1 MYTLEQLF
9 VQFLLTFMSAETIN
23 TFLRDPRTTATLVG
37 GLVAISGA
45 ALGTFLLL
53 RRQSLTTDAISHTVL
68 LGIVVAFIVMVSVF
82 GMEADLS
89 SPLLIIGAA
98 GAGVATVVLT
108 EAIQR
113 SGLVKADAALGLA
126 FPLLFAVSVILIS
139 RYADN
144 IHLDTDSV
152 IVGEIGLAWANTNSH
167 CFDNCDEVVITPD
180 HPQAEVGRVCT
191 NCASGGINP
200 RSLEATFEETC
211 ANCGTYSA
219 AQAWRERLID
229 APPTLVFFPKAIT
242 TMVLITLIVVIFV
255 TVFYKELKLATFDPA
270 LAAAL
275 GLRPGFL
282 HYALMVL
289 VSITAVGAFDAVGSI
304 LVIAFFILPPA
315 TMYLMTNR
323 LALMLILSPVI
334 GALSAYFGYDLARGN
349 FFGLQVRD
357 LLMTLDRLI
366 GLQGYTEW
374 NTSISASM
382 VLMLFVFF
390 MLAWIFSPSYGL
402 ISTLIRRRTQTQS
415 FADQVV
421 LGHIYNHQ
429 NTSEADREL
438 SLNGLHEHFQWTP
451 TRTQWVIRRLR
462 ALNLVQMQDE
472 RVMLTERGAQRVAAF
487 KFGME

>member
-1 MYTLEQLF
+1 MEQIV
-9 VQFLLTFMSAETIN
+9 VQFLLNFASADAIN
-23 TFLRDPRTTATLVG
+23 AFFRDPRTTATIVG
-37 GLVAISGA
+37 ALVAISGA

-68 LGIVVAFIVMVSVF
+68 LGIVVAFMVMVGVF

-89 SPLLIIGAA
+89 SPLLILGAA
-98 GAGVATVVLT
+98 VAGVATVVLT

-144 IHLDTDSV
+144 VHLDTDSV

-167 CFDNCDEVVITPD
+167 CFENCDDVVITPN
-180 HPQAEVGRVCT
+180 HPKAKVGRVCV

-200 RSLEATFEETC
+200 RSPEAVFEETC
-211 ANCGTYSA
+211 ANCGTYTA
-219 AQAWRERLID
+219 AEAWRERLID
-229 APPTLVFFPKAIT
+229 SPPTLVFFPKAIT
-242 TMVLITLIVVIFV
+242 TMALITLVVVGFV
-255 TVFYKELKLATFDPA
+255 TLFYKELKLATFDPA

-275 GLRPGFL
+275 GLRPGML

-315 TMYLMTNR
+315 TMYLLTNR
-323 LALMLILSPVI
+323 LAVILFLSPVI

-349 FFGLQVRD
+349 FFGLQISD
-357 LLMTLDRLI
+357 LLKTLDRTI

-382 VLMLFVFF
+382 VLMLFAFF
-390 MLAWIFSPSYGL
+390 LLAWIASPRFGL
-402 ISTLIRRRTQTQS
+402 ISTLLRRRAQRQH
-415 FADQVV
+415 FADQVL

-429 NTSEADREL
+429 RTPEAEREL
-438 SLNGLHEHFQWTP
+438 SVNQLYAHFQWTP
-451 TRTQWVIRRLR
+451 ARMRLALARLR
-462 ALNLVQMQDE
+462 ALNLVQMQGE
-472 RVMLTERGAQRVAAF
+472 QVRLTERGENSVKAF
-487 KFGME
+487 KGA